1 MTQQP
6 NPWGQPPQQ
15 YPQYPPAPAGYPP
28 AGHVPQGWGQP
39 PQYPPAQQP
48 NPWGGPPQQPV
59 APRAVVGEEFD
70 DFFSGGGTGA
80 PGFSWGRQSSNDK
93 VVLGTS
99 VHGTIVEMAQMQ
111 QTDFATKRPLFYDSG
126 EPRMQVAITLQTDLR
141 NWQGITVD
149 SIPTDEH
156 DQKLGPE
163 HDTGLRRIFVK
174 NDMRRAVAVA
184 SQKAGQKPRKG
195 GKLGVKVTGFKP
207 TGKGNDMPLY
217 EAVYVAAPEP
227 ELSDS
232 FFDQSQQQAPQAPA
246 PQQAPVQPAP
256 MPGYGQVPP
265 GQQQYGQPA
274 PQAPGYPAPGYGNIP
289 VQPPT
294 QQGPP
299 PDFAQPGYQGP
310 PQPVAP
316 PRDPQYDHPPF

>member
-39 PQYPPAQQP
+39 PQG
-48 NPWGGPPQQPV
+48 NPWGGPPPQAPA
-59 APRAVVGEEFD
+59 APRPVVGEEFD

-141 NWQGITVD
+141 QWQGITVD

-195 GKLGVKVTGFKP
+195 GKLGVKLTGFKP

-227 ELSDS
+227 EIADS
-232 FFDQSQQQAPQAPA
+232 FFDQGQQQAPEQPPAPQAPA
-246 PQQAPVQPAP
+246 PQQYPAQQWPAGQP
-256 MPGYGQVPP
+256 M
-265 GQQQYGQPA
+265 GQPA
-274 PQAPGYPAPGYGNIP
+274 PQQTPPPGYPVPGYGNIP
-289 VQPPT
+289 LQPPA

-316 PRDPQYDHPPF
+316 PQQPPAQPGFDAPPF